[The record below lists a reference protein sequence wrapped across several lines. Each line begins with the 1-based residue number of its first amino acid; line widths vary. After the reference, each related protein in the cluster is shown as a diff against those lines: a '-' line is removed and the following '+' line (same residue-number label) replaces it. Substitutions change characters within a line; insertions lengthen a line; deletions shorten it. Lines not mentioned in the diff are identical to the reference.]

1 MEKKKTRVRKPKVRI
16 GPISGREL
24 KTAEQLL
31 SENPL
36 TGRLKREI
44 ENIETEYVKERKKIE
59 KKWKKKKGIE
69 KWIE

>member
-1 MEKKKTRVRKPKVRI
+1 MKKRKPKIRI

-31 SENPL
+31 AENPL

-44 ENIETEYVKERKKIE
+44 ENIERKYLEERKKTKRKWKE
-59 KKWKKKKGIE
+59 KGKKKKGIE
-69 KWIE
+69 MWIG